1 MLLDDQIRQNV
12 FEDRMMGT
20 VAAAFAVLATILSA
34 IGLYGVVAYSVAQ
47 RTREIGLRM
56 ALGANQSIIRGMV
69 LGSVARMT
77 VVGGIIGLAL
87 ALGAGWA
94 VRSQL
99 FGMSSF
105 DPTAIISSAVLL
117 VVVALCAGIVPARR
131 AARVDPMLAL
141 RYE

>member
-1 MLLDDQIRQNV
+1 MDARIADSLVTRRSPALLAGL
-12 FEDRMMGT
+12 FS
-20 VAAAFAVLATILSA
+20 AAALALSA
-34 IGLYGVVAYSVAQ
+34 IGTYGVVAYSVAQ

-56 ALGANQSIIRGMV
+56 ALGADQSIIRGMV

-77 VVGGIIGLAL
+77 VIGGIIGLAL

-105 DPTAIISSAVLL
+105 DPTALISSAVLL